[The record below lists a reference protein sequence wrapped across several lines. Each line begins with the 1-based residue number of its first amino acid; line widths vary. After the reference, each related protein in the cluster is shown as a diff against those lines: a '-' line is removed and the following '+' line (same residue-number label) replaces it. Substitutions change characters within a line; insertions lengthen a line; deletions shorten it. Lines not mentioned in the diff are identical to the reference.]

1 MLVAF
6 ACIAFIGTIEAQ
18 SEACEALEVR
28 LTRLMNNVSKEDG
41 RWVKKTLMPSLC
53 SSPDGARIETVD
65 EVVTALEDARAS
77 GSKDIRN
84 YLRTVLALSAPDKQE
99 LWDDWHS
106 FSSRMWS
113 NKKHRKTGFA
123 FLAMSPEL
131 IANNILYSTNKH
143 WWELDS
149 MRWKFEWQQNVP
161 LLIFESAQ
169 LSARSKVDHYTVL
182 NTSGEWD
189 LRDEDLRITP
199 STVQWEGTTFNPN
212 MYFAELPAS
221 TIDLKSNR
229 FQVPNCVMHAELAGK
244 PLRGSFVAKLES
256 VKSPAE
262 KSYPRFRCEVVLV
275 ELENVFPHTNYTG
288 GVQFKG
294 SQILGIRSESK
305 LARINIMQADT
316 TFMEFHGSQ
325 FLFSS
330 SGWSC
335 SNAEFIMHFG
345 GDTLSH

>member
-1 MLVAF
+1 MDLSVSLILCNPFTRLRFLLLVAF

-41 RWVKKTLMPSLC
+41 RWVKKILMPSLC

-212 MYFAELPAS
+212 MYYAELPAS

-229 FQVPNCVMHAELAGK
+229 FQVPNCVMHAELVGK
-244 PLRGSFVAKLES
+244 PLR
-256 VKSPAE
+256 
-262 KSYPRFRCEVVLV
+262 
-275 ELENVFPHTNYTG
+275 
-288 GVQFKG
+288 
-294 SQILGIRSESK
+294 
-305 LARINIMQADT
+305 
-316 TFMEFHGSQ
+316 
-325 FLFSS
+325 
-330 SGWSC
+330 
-335 SNAEFIMHFG
+335 
-345 GDTLSH
+345 LSLIHI